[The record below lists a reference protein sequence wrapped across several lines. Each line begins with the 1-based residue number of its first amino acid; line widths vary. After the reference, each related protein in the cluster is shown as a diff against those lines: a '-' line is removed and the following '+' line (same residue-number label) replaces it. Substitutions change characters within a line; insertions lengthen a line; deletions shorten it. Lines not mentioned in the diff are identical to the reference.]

1 MRNLAWRL
9 ALAAFLACLQPSPLH
24 ATGEAQDSASP
35 GNARLLEP
43 QPSAAKAPAEPAVTP
58 AESTAAQSPVTPT
71 EKKPIAPAAPGMD
84 EFGRLLGYIT
94 LLAALAGAA
103 VYLIKFGIP
112 MHRNRSKEERK
123 LQVLEMRPL
132 GNRQFLIVVGYE
144 DTRML
149 LGVTPG
155 KIDYLCALDA
165 AAAPDRDFSHLV
177 DEAENKGVKP

>member
-1 MRNLAWRL
+1 MRNFAWRL
-9 ALAAFLACLQPSPLH
+9 ALVAALACLHIPLLQATEGASEPTSSSSPPSLVDP
-24 ATGEAQDSASP
+24 ASTGA
-35 GNARLLEP
+35 
-43 QPSAAKAPAEPAVTP
+43 SAATKPTPEESVTP
-58 AESTAAQSPVTPT
+58 PAAMAIV
-71 EKKPIAPAAPGMD
+71 EKKPISPAAPGMD
-84 EFGRLLGYIT
+84 EFGQLLGYIT

-132 GNRQFLIVVGYE
+132 GNRQFLIVVAYE

-165 AAAPDRDFSHLV
+165 PATPDPDFGRLV
-177 DEAENKGVKP
+177 DEMENKGLPK